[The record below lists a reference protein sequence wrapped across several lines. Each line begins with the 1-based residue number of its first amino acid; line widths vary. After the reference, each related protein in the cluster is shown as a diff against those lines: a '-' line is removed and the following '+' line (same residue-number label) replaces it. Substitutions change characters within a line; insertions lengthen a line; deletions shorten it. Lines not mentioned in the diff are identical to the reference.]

1 MVTLPSDERAVI
13 RAIDKRLRM
22 GLKQYGRLDVRKD
35 PRRWTKEALEEA
47 LDLTVYLTCALMRL
61 EMAAKPK
68 RPKKKAVT
76 P

>member
-1 MVTLPSDERAVI
+1 
-13 RAIDKRLRM
+13 M

-61 EMAAKPK
+61 EMAAKK